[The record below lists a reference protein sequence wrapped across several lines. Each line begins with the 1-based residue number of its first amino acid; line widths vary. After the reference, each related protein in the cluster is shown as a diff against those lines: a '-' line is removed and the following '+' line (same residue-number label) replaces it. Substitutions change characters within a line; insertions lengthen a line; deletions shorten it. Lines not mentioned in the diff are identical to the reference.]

1 MRLALRKGG
10 FVGGEDVWGAKVL
23 GARKAALD
31 SSINQVA
38 VGEICV

>member
-1 MRLALRKGG
+1 MRIALTKGG
-10 FVGGEDVWGAKVL
+10 MAGGEDVWGAKVL
-23 GARKAALD
+23 GAGKAALD